1 MKRTREPNHPGK
13 ILYELYLEG
22 LGITLTDFAD
32 SIGVSRKAISAI
44 VNGHKR
50 VTPEMALR
58 FAKAFNT
65 TPELWLN
72 LQQTYDLWMA
82 RQSIEAEISSIHPL
96 HVMA

>member
-1 MKRTREPNHPGK
+1 MNRTRKPNHPGT
-13 ILYELYLEG
+13 ILNELYLDG
-22 LGITLTDFAD
+22 LGITLTDFAED
-32 SIGVSRKAISAI
+32 IEVSRKAISAI

-72 LQQTYDLWMA
+72 LQQNYDLWMA
-82 RQSIEAEISSIHPL
+82 RQSIGNKISSIHPL
-96 HVMA
+96 YAVA

>member
-1 MKRTREPNHPGK
+1 MKNIRKPKHPGM
-13 ILYELYLEG
+13 ILNELYLDE
-22 LGITLTDFAD
+22 LGITLTDFAND
-32 SIGVSRKAISAI
+32 IGVSRKAISAI

-72 LQQTYDLWMA
+72 LQQNYDLWMA
-82 RQSIEAEISSIHPL
+82 KQAIGDKVSSIHPL
-96 HVMA
+96 YAVA

>member
-1 MKRTREPNHPGK
+1 MKKTRRPNHPGA
-13 ILYELYLEG
+13 ILYELYLDG
-22 LGITLTDFAD
+22 IGITLKDFAD
-32 SIGVSRKAISAI
+32 NIGVSRKAISAI

-72 LQQTYDLWMA
+72 LQQNYDLWMA
-82 RQSIEAEISSIHPL
+82 RQNIGDEISSIHPV
-96 HVMA
+96 HAMA

>member
-1 MKRTREPNHPGK
+1 MKRTREPNRPGK

-32 SIGVSRKAISAI
+32 GIGVSRKAISAI

-72 LQQTYDLWMA
+72 LQQSHDLWMA
-82 RQSIEAEISSIHPL
+82 RQSIKDEISSIHPL
-96 HVMA
+96 HVMV

>member
-13 ILYELYLEG
+13 ILYELYLVG

-32 SIGVSRKAISAI
+32 GIGVSRKAISAI

-58 FAKAFNT
+58 FSKAFNT

-72 LQQTYDLWMA
+72 LQQSHDLWMA
-82 RQSIEAEISSIHPL
+82 RIAIEDEISSILPL